1 MKELESNIRA
11 AGGDP
16 MKKKKASIAKKNVPK
31 KKSRMTKAEKK
42 AYMKH
47 YMKHFR

>member
-16 MKKKKASIAKKNVPK
+16 MKKKKASVAKKKVPK
-31 KKSRMTKAEKK
+31 MKSRMTKAELK

-47 YMKHFR
+47 FR